1 MATGSHLTIELNQ
14 DVEAKLLELSA
25 ATDRSQAELANVALT
40 SYLDREL
47 KTVDGIRRGLADI
60 KSGDLV
66 DHDKAMDELDAVI
79 EAAEA
84 ARL

>member
-1 MATGSHLTIELNQ
+1 MATGSRLTIELNQ
-14 DVEAKLLELSA
+14 DVEAKLLKLSA

-60 KSGDLV
+60 ESGDLV
-66 DHDKAMDELDAVI
+66 DHDKAMDELEAVI